1 MGDRSQLSAP
11 GHLDVP
17 VGLAPGEVRLPE
29 EPLAAF
35 AERHGLRL
43 SSARPGLTAYL
54 RQLWQRRHFIMTYA
68 TARNVSMYTEA
79 RLGQLW
85 QVLTPLLNTA
95 VYYVIFGILFLA
107 NRGIEHYTAYLVIG
121 VFIFSF
127 TDRSILVGSRV
138 IYANLSLIRALHFPR
153 ACLPLAYVIVEL
165 QQLLL
170 SLLVVFVIVLASGE
184 PLTWYWIL
192 LIPALVLQTM
202 FNVGAALII
211 ARVGANVLDIGQ
223 LVPFLMR
230 MWRYFCGV
238 MYSIASLPT
247 SVPTW
252 AKDVLAA
259 NPAAVFIS
267 MVRFALMQ
275 SQRTNAPGAKPY
287 NAALCTSF
295 TKTHAPS
302 LQAYCHPI
310 VGTDQLWL
318 AGVGWGVVTLVI
330 GVVYF
335 WQAETKYG
343 RG

>member
-11 GHLDVP
+11 GHLDVS
-17 VGLAPGEVRLPE
+17 VGLAPGEVRLPD

-35 AERHGLRL
+35 AGRHGLRL
-43 SSARPGLTAYL
+43 SSARPSLTAYL
-54 RQLWQRRHFIMTYA
+54 GQLWQRRHFIMTYA

-95 VYYVIFGILFLA
+95 VYYIIFGILFLA

-184 PLTWYWIL
+184 PLTWYWVL

-238 MYSIASLPT
+238 MYSIASLPR

-267 MVRFALMQ
+267 LVRFALMQ
-275 SQRTNAPGAKPY
+275 SQRANAPGAKPY

-295 TKTHAPS
+295 TKTHIPS

-310 VGTDQLWL
+310 VGAGQLWL
-318 AGVGWGVVTLVI
+318 AGVGWGVVTLAI
-330 GVVYF
+330 GIVYF